1 MTLSFEQVESVVST
15 WTWAKKAQLLPTI
28 FKDSGETFSG
38 IEKTNGVCGGRACI
52 IRTRIP
58 VWTLVEIQKMG
69 LSDAEILTH
78 YPHLRQQDLNNA
90 WSYYK
95 ANPKEIDSDIQENDN
110 P

>member
-15 WTWAKKAQLLPTI
+15 WTWAKKAQLLSVI
-28 FKDSGETFSG
+28 SKDLGQPFPG
-38 IEKTNGVCGGRACI
+38 IEKTTGVCGGRACI

-58 VWTLVEIQKMG
+58 VWTLVEVQKMG
-69 LSDAEILTH
+69 VSDAEILTH
-78 YPHLRQQDLNNA
+78 FPHLRQQDLNNA

-95 ANPKEIDSDIQENDN
+95 ANPKEIDFDIQENDN